1 MLHTSEIR
9 KSETNEEENCKCKC
23 EMCLRVESQD
33 ENINVFYPV
42 CWAQYLRIIPMVNFC
57 STKRQD
63 KKDKVDSNYA
73 AININ
78 DVVKLSVL

>member
-1 MLHTSEIR
+1 
-9 KSETNEEENCKCKC
+9 
-23 EMCLRVESQD
+23 MCLRVESQI

-42 CWAQYLRIIPMVNFC
+42 CWAQYLGIIQWLTFVPR
-57 STKRQD
+57 RQD

>member
-1 MLHTSEIR
+1 MFFILSAGPNIQ
-9 KSETNEEENCKCKC
+9 
-23 EMCLRVESQD
+23 ESSQWLTF
-33 ENINVFYPV
+33 VP
-42 CWAQYLRIIPMVNFC
+42 
-57 STKRQD
+57 KRQD